1 MMFWSTLESSVS
13 SWKKMKRVMGYILF
27 FIQKMKESI
36 SVIRRQELKC
46 EDDLLNIERI
56 NEDEVMI
63 LKLA

>member
-1 MMFWSTLESSVS
+1 
-13 SWKKMKRVMGYILF
+13 MKRVMGYILF